1 MIRRKAIESDLL
13 EIKSIVD
20 KARELMKSSGNVNQW
35 VDGYPSNE
43 VLLSDIRNGNAY
55 LLLRENKAVAY
66 FTMVDGPDP
75 TYNLI
80 TKGSWLN
87 DNSYGVLHRIA
98 SNGEVKGVFKEILLY
113 ASEHYSNIRIDTH
126 HDNKIMQRLLEQNE
140 FVYCGII
147 FLADGSPRL
156 AYQRIKG

>member
-1 MIRRKAIESDLL
+1 MIRKAIESDLL
-13 EIKSIVD
+13 EIKSIID
-20 KARELMKSSGNVNQW
+20 KARELMKSSGNINQW
-35 VDGYPSNE
+35 VDGYPSID
-43 VLLSDIRNGNAY
+43 VLLSDIRSGNAY

-66 FTMVDGPDP
+66 FAMIDGPEP

-87 DNSYGVLHRIA
+87 DDSYGVLHRVA
-98 SNGEVKGVFKEILLY
+98 SNGEAKGVFKEILLY

-126 HDNKIMQRLLEQNE
+126 HDNKIMQRLLEQNG

-147 FLADGSPRL
+147 FLGDGSPRL

>member
-1 MIRRKAIESDLL
+1 MIRKAIESDLL
-13 EIKSIVD
+13 EIKNIVD
-20 KARELMKSSGNVNQW
+20 KARELMKSSGNINQW
-35 VDGYPSNE
+35 VDGYPSID
-43 VLLSDIRNGNAY
+43 VLLSDIRSGNAY

-66 FTMVDGPDP
+66 FAMIDGPDP

-87 DNSYGVLHRIA
+87 DDSYGVLHRIA
-98 SNGEVKGVFKEILLY
+98 SNGEAKGVFKEILLY
-113 ASEHYSNIRIDTH
+113 ASEHYSNIRIDTR
-126 HDNKIMQRLLEQNE
+126 HDNKIMQRLLEQNG
-140 FVYCGII
+140 FVYCGVI

>member
-1 MIRRKAIESDLL
+1 MIRKAIERDLL
-13 EIKSIVD
+13 EIKSIVA
-20 KARELMKSSGNVNQW
+20 KARELMKASGNVNQW
-35 VDGYPSNE
+35 VDGYPSID
-43 VLLSDIRNGNAY
+43 VLLSDIRSGNAY

-66 FTMVDGPDP
+66 FAMIDGPEP

-87 DNSYGVLHRIA
+87 DDSYGVLHRVA
-98 SNGEVKGVFKEILLY
+98 SNGEAKGVFKEILLY

-126 HDNKIMQRLLEQNE
+126 HDNKIMQRLLEQNG

-147 FLADGSPRL
+147 FLGDGSPRL

>member
-1 MIRRKAIESDLL
+1 MIRKAIESDLL
-13 EIKSIVD
+13 EIKSIID
-20 KARELMKSSGNVNQW
+20 KARELMKSSGNINQW
-35 VDGYPSNE
+35 VDGYPSID
-43 VLLSDIRNGNAY
+43 VLLSDIRSGNAY

-66 FTMVDGPDP
+66 FAMIDGPEP

-87 DNSYGVLHRIA
+87 DDSYGVLHRIA
-98 SNGEVKGVFKEILLY
+98 SNGEAKGVFKEILLY

-126 HDNKIMQRLLEQNE
+126 HDNKIMQRLLEQNG

-147 FLADGSPRL
+147 FLGDGSPRL

>member
-1 MIRRKAIESDLL
+1 MIRKAIERDLL
-13 EIKSIVD
+13 EIKSIVA
-20 KARELMKSSGNVNQW
+20 KARELMKASGNVNQW
-35 VDGYPSNE
+35 VDGYPSID
-43 VLLSDIRNGNAY
+43 VLLSDIRSGNAY

-66 FTMVDGPDP
+66 FAMVDGSDP
-75 TYNLI
+75 TYNFI
-80 TKGSWLN
+80 AEGNWLN
-87 DNSYGVLHRIA
+87 DDTYGVLHRIA
-98 SNGEVKGVFKEILLY
+98 SNGEAKGVFKEILLY

-140 FVYCGII
+140 FVYCGVI

>member
-1 MIRRKAIESDLL
+1 MIKKAIESDLL
-13 EIKSIVD
+13 EIKNIVD
-20 KARELMKSSGNVNQW
+20 KARELMKSSGNINQW
-35 VDGYPSNE
+35 VDGYPSID
-43 VLLSDIRNGNAY
+43 VLLSDIRSGNAY

-66 FTMVDGPDP
+66 FAMIDGPEP

-87 DNSYGVLHRIA
+87 DDSYGVLHRVA
-98 SNGEVKGVFKEILLY
+98 SNGEAKGVFKEILLY

>member
-1 MIRRKAIESDLL
+1 MIRNAIESDLL
-13 EIKSIVD
+13 EIKSIVA
-20 KARELMKSSGNVNQW
+20 KARELMKSSGNINQW
-35 VDGYPSNE
+35 VDGYPSID
-43 VLLSDIRNGNAY
+43 VLLSDIRSGNAY

-66 FTMVDGPDP
+66 FAMIDGPDP

-98 SNGEVKGVFKEILLY
+98 SNGEAKGVFKEILLY

-140 FVYCGII
+140 FVYCGVI

>member
-1 MIRRKAIESDLL
+1 MIRKAIESDLL
-13 EIKSIVD
+13 EIKSIVA
-20 KARELMKSSGNVNQW
+20 KARKLMKASGNVNQW

>member
-1 MIRRKAIESDLL
+1 MIRKALENDLL
-13 EIKSIVD
+13 EIKSIVA
-20 KARELMKSSGNVNQW
+20 KARELMKASGNINQW
-35 VDGYPSNE
+35 VDGYPSID
-43 VLLSDIRNGNAY
+43 VLLSDIRSGNAY
-55 LLLRENKAVAY
+55 LLFQEDKAIAY
-66 FTMVDGPDP
+66 FAMIDGPDP
-75 TYNLI
+75 TYNFI
-80 TKGSWLN
+80 AEGNWLN
-87 DNSYGVLHRIA
+87 NDSYGVLHRIA
-98 SNGEVKGVFKEILLY
+98 SNGEAKGVFKEILIY

>member
-1 MIRRKAIESDLL
+1 MIRNAIESDLL
-13 EIKSIVD
+13 EIKSIVA
-20 KARELMKSSGNVNQW
+20 KARELMKSSGNINQW
-35 VDGYPSNE
+35 VDGYPSID
-43 VLLSDIRNGNAY
+43 VLLSDIRSGNAY

-66 FTMVDGPDP
+66 FAMIDGPDP

-87 DNSYGVLHRIA
+87 DDSYGVLHRVA
-98 SNGEVKGVFKEILLY
+98 SNGEAKGVFKEILLY

-126 HDNKIMQRLLEQNE
+126 HDNKIMQRLLEQNG
-140 FVYCGII
+140 FVYCGVI
-147 FLADGSPRL
+147 FLGDGSPRL

>member
-1 MIRRKAIESDLL
+1 MIRKAIESDLL
-13 EIKSIVD
+13 EIKSIID
-20 KARELMKSSGNVNQW
+20 KARELMKSSGNINQW
-35 VDGYPSNE
+35 VDGYPSID
-43 VLLSDIRNGNAY
+43 VLLSDIRSGNAY

-66 FTMVDGPDP
+66 FAMIDGPEP

-87 DNSYGVLHRIA
+87 DDSYGVLHRVA
-98 SNGEVKGVFKEILLY
+98 SNGEAKGVFKELLLY

-126 HDNKIMQRLLEQNE
+126 HDNKIMQRLLEQNG
-140 FVYCGII
+140 FVYCGVI
-147 FLADGSPRL
+147 FLGDGSPRL

>member
-1 MIRRKAIESDLL
+1 MIRKAIESDLL
-13 EIKSIVD
+13 EIKSIVV
-20 KARELMKSSGNVNQW
+20 KARELMNASGNVNQW

-87 DNSYGVLHRIA
+87 DNSYAVLHRIA
-98 SNGEVKGVFKEILLY
+98 SNGEAKGVFKEILLY

-126 HDNKIMQRLLEQNE
+126 HDNKIMQRLLEKNG

>member
-1 MIRRKAIESDLL
+1 MIRKAIESDLL

-147 FLADGSPRL
+147 F
-156 AYQRIKG
+156 

>member
-1 MIRRKAIESDLL
+1 MIRKAVESDLL
-13 EIKSIVD
+13 DIKSIVD
-20 KARELMKSSGNVNQW
+20 KARELMKASGNVNQW
-35 VDGYPSNE
+35 VDGYPSID
-43 VLLSDIRNGNAY
+43 VLLSDIRSGNAY

-66 FTMVDGPDP
+66 FAMIDGPDP

-87 DNSYGVLHRIA
+87 DDSYGVLHRVA
-98 SNGEVKGVFKEILLY
+98 SSGEAKGVFKEILFH
-113 ASEHYSNIRIDTH
+113 ASEYYSNIRIDTH
-126 HDNKIMQRLLEQNE
+126 HDNKIMQRLLEKNG

>member
-1 MIRRKAIESDLL
+1 MIRKAIESDLL
-13 EIKSIVD
+13 EIKNIVD
-20 KARELMKSSGNVNQW
+20 KARELMKSSGNINQW
-35 VDGYPSNE
+35 VDGCPSID
-43 VLLSDIRNGNAY
+43 VLLSDIRSGNAY

-66 FTMVDGPDP
+66 FAMIDGPDP

-87 DNSYGVLHRIA
+87 DDSYGVLHRIA
-98 SNGEVKGVFKEILLY
+98 SNGEAKGVFKEILLY

-126 HDNKIMQRLLEQNE
+126 HDNKIMQRLLEQNG
-140 FVYCGII
+140 FVYCGVI

-156 AYQRIKG
+156 AYQRIKD

>member
-1 MIRRKAIESDLL
+1 MIRKAIESDLL
-13 EIKSIVD
+13 EIKSIID
-20 KARELMKSSGNVNQW
+20 KARELMKSSGNINQW
-35 VDGYPSNE
+35 VDGYPSID
-43 VLLSDIRNGNAY
+43 VLLSDIRSGNAY

>member
-1 MIRRKAIESDLL
+1 MIRKAIESDLL
-13 EIKSIVD
+13 DIKSIVD

-35 VDGYPSNE
+35 VDGYPSSE
-43 VLLSDIRNGNAY
+43 VLLSDIRSGNAY

-66 FTMVDGPDP
+66 FAMTDGPDS
-75 TYNLI
+75 TYNFI
-80 TKGSWLN
+80 AEGNWLN
-87 DNSYGVLHRIA
+87 DDTYGVLHRIA
-98 SNGEVKGVFKEILLY
+98 SNGEAKGVFKEILLY

-126 HDNKIMQRLLEQNE
+126 HDNKIMQRLLEQNG
-140 FVYCGII
+140 FVYCGVI

>member
-1 MIRRKAIESDLL
+1 MIRKAIESDLL
-13 EIKSIVD
+13 EIKSIVA

-35 VDGYPSNE
+35 VDGYPSSE
-43 VLLSDIRNGNAY
+43 VFLSDICSGNAY
-55 LLLRENKAVAY
+55 LLLRENKVVAY
-66 FTMVDGPDP
+66 FAMTDGPEP

-87 DNSYGVLHRIA
+87 DDNYGVLHRIA
-98 SNGEVKGVFKEILLY
+98 SNGEAKGVFKEILLY

-126 HDNKIMQRLLEQNE
+126 HDNKIMQRLLEQNG

>member
-1 MIRRKAIESDLL
+1 MIRKAIESDLL

-20 KARELMKSSGNVNQW
+20 KARELMKSSGNINQW
-35 VDGYPSNE
+35 VDGYPSID
-43 VLLSDIRNGNAY
+43 VLLSDIRSGNAY

-66 FTMVDGPDP
+66 FAMIDGPDP

-87 DNSYGVLHRIA
+87 DDSYGVLHRVA
-98 SNGEVKGVFKEILLY
+98 SSGEAKGVFKEILFY

-140 FVYCGII
+140 FMYCGII

>member
-1 MIRRKAIESDLL
+1 MIRKAIESDLL
-13 EIKSIVD
+13 EIKSIID
-20 KARELMKSSGNVNQW
+20 KARELMKSSGNINQW
-35 VDGYPSNE
+35 VDGYPSID
-43 VLLSDIRNGNAY
+43 VLLSDIRSGNAY

-66 FTMVDGPDP
+66 FAMIDGPEP

-87 DNSYGVLHRIA
+87 DDSYGVLHRVA
-98 SNGEVKGVFKEILLY
+98 SNGEAKGVFKEILLY

-126 HDNKIMQRLLEQNE
+126 HDNKIMQRLLEQNG
-140 FVYCGII
+140 FVYCGVI
-147 FLADGSPRL
+147 FLGDGSPRL

>member
-1 MIRRKAIESDLL
+1 MIRKAIESDLL
-13 EIKSIVD
+13 EIKSIID
-20 KARELMKSSGNVNQW
+20 NARELMKSSGNINQW
-35 VDGYPSNE
+35 VDGYPSID
-43 VLLSDIRNGNAY
+43 VLLSDIRSGNAY

-66 FTMVDGPDP
+66 FAMIDGPEP

-87 DNSYGVLHRIA
+87 DDSYGVLHRVA
-98 SNGEVKGVFKEILLY
+98 SNGEAKGVFKEILLY

-126 HDNKIMQRLLEQNE
+126 HDNKIMQRLLEQNG
-140 FVYCGII
+140 FVYCGVI

>member
-1 MIRRKAIESDLL
+1 MIRKAIESDLL
-13 EIKSIVD
+13 EIKSIID
-20 KARELMKSSGNVNQW
+20 KARELMKSSGNINQW
-35 VDGYPSNE
+35 VDGYPSID
-43 VLLSDIRNGNAY
+43 VLLSDIRSGNAY

-66 FTMVDGPDP
+66 FAMIDGPEP

-87 DNSYGVLHRIA
+87 DDSYGVLHRVA
-98 SNGEVKGVFKEILLY
+98 SNGEAKGVFKEILLY

-126 HDNKIMQRLLEQNE
+126 HDNKIMQRLLEQNG

>member
-1 MIRRKAIESDLL
+1 MIRKAIESDLL
-13 EIKSIVD
+13 EIKNIVD
-20 KARELMKSSGNVNQW
+20 KARELMKSSGNINQW
-35 VDGYPSNE
+35 VDGYPSID
-43 VLLSDIRNGNAY
+43 VLLSDIRSGNAY

-66 FTMVDGPDP
+66 FAMIDGPDP

-87 DNSYGVLHRIA
+87 DDSYGVLHRIA
-98 SNGEVKGVFKEILLY
+98 SNGEAKGVFKEILLY

-140 FVYCGII
+140 FVYCGVI